1 VMAIVCLTVLLQ
13 PLGLLPYRSFDM
25 GGTISRATGF
35 YYHPWDVARYMVI
48 LIPLLLAALD
58 RPGERKPTQGLA
70 YSLLLAAA
78 LAVTFL
84 TYLKAAWLAV
94 TFQVL
99 LWFFLT
105 GRKKTALC
113 LLTIAV
119 LLVAF
124 PLRNGFFS
132 VFSDLWKL
140 SSAETRGQALSGRVF
155 LWGEYWT
162 GLRNSSLREIL
173 LGQGYLPRGWST
185 TGAAVHDDY
194 LRVLVMNGVVGLLA
208 YFSLMIT
215 ALWSLRKSVKIL
227 AARRGIEW
235 RIGVAVQCLVA
246 AYLLMGIT
254 ADPSSYPSLTL
265 YLWLLVGLVLGY
277 AHMESEQ
284 SEPDE
289 HG

>member
-1 VMAIVCLTVLLQ
+1 
-13 PLGLLPYRSFDM
+13 
-25 GGTISRATGF
+25 
-35 YYHPWDVARYMVI
+35 
-48 LIPLLLAALD
+48 
-58 RPGERKPTQGLA
+58 
-70 YSLLLAAA
+70 
-78 LAVTFL
+78 
-84 TYLKAAWLAV
+84 
-94 TFQVL
+94 
-99 LWFFLT
+99 
-105 GRKKTALC
+105 
-113 LLTIAV
+113 
-119 LLVAF
+119 
-124 PLRNGFFS
+124 
-132 VFSDLWKL
+132 
-140 SSAETRGQALSGRVF
+140 
-155 LWGEYWT
+155 
-162 GLRNSSLREIL
+162 
-173 LGQGYLPRGWST
+173 
-185 TGAAVHDDY
+185 
-194 LRVLVMNGVVGLLA
+194 MNGVVGLLA